1 MHYAAAIALLLIYY
15 ITFYNSYADR
25 MIRKEQPKPSAVDIL
40 NGDTVKVNTIKVKKN
55 EAENF
60 GY

>member
-1 MHYAAAIALLLIYY
+1 MHYAAAIALLLLYWVVC
-15 ITFYNSYADR
+15 YNSYADR
-25 MIRKEQPKPSAVDIL
+25 FTQKEQPKPSAVDIL